1 MLIETQR
8 LVIRDLKTEDEVP
21 FAEMAADGS
30 LNDIGFDEDCGS
42 WMAEWVSEAKE
53 FTLRDNPLMDYLA
66 YTVTLKDSGIVVGSV
81 GCSYYDDLQETG
93 ITYFMGAQYRKNG
106 YAAEA
111 VKAYIEFFF
120 SNYNVHRMIA
130 TVRDENISS
139 WKVVEKANFILT
151 EKKRYKDINDDKEE
165 LYRFYEI
172 TRGNDYEPASDY

>member
-1 MLIETQR
+1 
-8 LVIRDLKTEDEVP
+8 
-21 FAEMAADGS
+21 
-30 LNDIGFDEDCGS
+30 
-42 WMAEWVSEAKE
+42 MAEWVAEAKE
-53 FTLRDNPLMDYLA
+53 LTLRDNPLMDYLA
-66 YTVTLKDSGIVVGSV
+66 YTVTLKDSGIVAGSV
-81 GCSYYDDLQETG
+81 GCSYSDDLQETG
-93 ITYFMGAQYRKNG
+93 ITYFMGAQYRNNG

-120 SNYNVHRMIA
+120 SNYDVHRMIA

-151 EKKRYKDINDDKEE
+151 VKKRYKDINDDKEE